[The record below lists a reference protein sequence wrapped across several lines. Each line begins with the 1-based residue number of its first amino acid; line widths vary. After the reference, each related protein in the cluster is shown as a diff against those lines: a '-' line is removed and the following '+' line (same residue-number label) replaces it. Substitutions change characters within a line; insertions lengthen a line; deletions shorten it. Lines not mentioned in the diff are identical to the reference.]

1 MWKKSDFMTTTLDDI
16 FYIFIEEQN
25 EKSII
30 KLVQDFNWKVMS
42 VAGNYPDDLEPYSN
56 QYNIDDIMDDLRSRY
71 DYVEEISYNDIDD
84 YMS

>member
-1 MWKKSDFMTTTLDDI
+1 MTTALDDI

-30 KLVQDFNWKVMS
+30 KLVQDFNWKIMPF
-42 VAGNYPDDLEPYSN
+42 AGNYPDDLEPYSN
-56 QYNIDDIMDDLRSRY
+56 QYDIDDIMDDLRSRY